1 MQFVKGWN
9 LLYTLES
16 VCFMW
21 CNDQVHKL
29 GLTNLAEVTSLDFA
43 KRFDRQNLSLR
54 NPVLEKM
61 TFASVSLAT
70 RLYL

>member
-1 MQFVKGWN
+1 
-9 LLYTLES
+9 
-16 VCFMW
+16 MW